1 MLCYFC
7 AMKNPIQPTLQM
19 LQTGDRW
26 VLELINQGGANPF
39 FDWLLPYWRTP
50 GFWAPAYLLL
60 LLFVGFRLQK
70 KAFWWILFLIITIS
84 VVDFTGNQLIKQT
97 FQRIRPCNDPSLFGH
112 LIVRIPHCG
121 TGFSFISNHAANHFA
136 MATFI
141 FLTLRTQLGQWSYLL
156 FFWAFSVG
164 YAQIYVGV
172 HYPTDVVA
180 GSLFGLLIGWLFAR
194 QFNKQHRILNFD
206 KVTIT
211 TP

>member
-1 MLCYFC
+1 MNNLLESIYH
-7 AMKNPIQPTLQM
+7 A

-26 VLELINQGGANPF
+26 LFELINRQGTNLL

-50 GFWAPAYLLL
+50 TFWAPGYLLL
-60 LLFVGFRLQK
+60 LLFVSLRLKK
-70 KAFWWILFLIITIS
+70 KAWWWVLFFIITIS
-84 VVDFTGNQLIKQT
+84 LVDLTGNQLIKQT
-97 FQRIRPCNDPSLFGH
+97 FQRLRPCNDPTLIGH
-112 LIVRIPHCG
+112 FILRIPHCG

-141 FLTLRTQLGQWSYLL
+141 FLTLGTYLGKWGYLL

-172 HYPTDVVA
+172 HYPTDVLA
-180 GSLFGLLIGWLFAR
+180 GSLFGLLVGLLFAR
-194 QFNKQHRILNFD
+194 QYNKQHRIPTFD
-206 KVTIT
+206 KVNST